1 MTLNCTKVLQ
11 SKHRYIEIIR
21 IENEVEM
28 WIEWE
33 IRCKTNKMA
42 NCGHVTGCWTTLDSK
57 SLYSNTFY
65 IWTRCYLLLL
75 LLISFFFVFFFSLF
89 EFSLW
94 ITTRILALK
103 FNCSRYLLFGS
114 ILSVFFLRGFVLL
127 SNEMKKNTH
136 KNSDNGNII

>member
-75 LLISFFFVFFFSLF
+75 LLISFFFRLLFLFIRIFIVDYDAYSSSQIQLFSL
-89 EFSLW
+89 
-94 ITTRILALK
+94 LAFW
-103 FNCSRYLLFGS
+103 FNFVGFLFTW
-114 ILSVFFLRGFVLL
+114 LCFAFKW
-127 SNEMKKNTH
+127 NEKKHTQ
-136 KNSDNGNII
+136 K